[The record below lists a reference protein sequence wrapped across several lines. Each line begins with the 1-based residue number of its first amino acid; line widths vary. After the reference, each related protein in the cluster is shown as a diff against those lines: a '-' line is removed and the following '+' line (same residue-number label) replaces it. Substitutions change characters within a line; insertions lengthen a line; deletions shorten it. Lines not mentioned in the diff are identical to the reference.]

1 MSLENTSLPSNIDS
15 HLSVLEKSQTWPGR
29 YRFKFILLNESNQ
42 IETLKSYFDSFDH
55 ELYSNF
61 SRSNK
66 YISINVDAYMNSP
79 QEVKD
84 IYQKVQSLK
93 GIIVL

>member
-15 HLSVLEKSQTWPGR
+15 HLSILEKSQTWPGR

-42 IETLKSYFDSFDH
+42 IETLKSYFNSLDPKF
-55 ELYSNF
+55 LYN
-61 SRSNK
+61 RSKNNK
-66 YISINVDAYMNSP
+66 YTSINVDAYINSP
-79 QEVKD
+79 REVKD